1 MLRILVF
8 IFMSSIVFAS
18 TPTITEGWN
27 GNFDLGLNFT
37 KNIES
42 TLQFNNIFLLNYNKN
57 ASHFSIKNNIAFIS
71 KTGEKELL
79 NKGTQDFKY
88 AFSKKKIDANFTFQ
102 HFYDISRLVKN
113 RFTSGLGLSY
123 RLYDIESK
131 KLALGLSALRE
142 KEIHI
147 EGEYKLQT
155 RLSGNLDFMLK
166 LNKNISISTTNNYQP
181 NIETAGDFRWK
192 TNLDFRIHL
201 SPQFLLSL
209 AATYNYD
216 SVPAEN
222 LPESDYQLI
231 NSVSYNF

>member
-1 MLRILVF
+1 MFRILVF
-8 IFMSSIVFAS
+8 IFISSIVYAS
-18 TPTITEGWN
+18 TPTKIEGWS

-57 ASHFSIKNNIAFIS
+57 ASHFIINNNIAFIS

-88 AFSKKKIDANFTFQ
+88 AFRKKKIDANFTFQ

-147 EGEYKLQT
+147 EGEYKLQN

-192 TNLDFRIHL
+192 TNFDFRIHL
-201 SPQFLLSL
+201 SSQFLLSL

-231 NSVSYNF
+231 NSVSYTF